1 MKVNKK
7 EILTALKEDFRSSE
21 SHQQEWQAQREEW
34 RSQSVGEEYGNEV
47 DGKSRIV
54 SKDIAKQISW
64 MLPSLADP
72 FLSSPDIVKTNPVTE
87 EDLPGATQ
95 SELLLN
101 TFFCRKFPRHNFIM
115 KALKVLL
122 TEGTVVVKTG
132 WDYEDDEIDIQAE
145 SVAVDEYGREFIE
158 VIDTT
163 KIKILKNEPTAE
175 VCRNED
181 IFIDPT
187 CMDELDKCQFVIHR
201 YETDMSTLRK
211 DGRYKNLD
219 KLGDQVGDTTTDA
232 DGYLSQD
239 QTGFKFNDEP
249 RRKLLAYEY
258 WGYYDVDGDGE
269 VEPIVCTWVN
279 NTIIRLQTN
288 PYPDNKPP
296 FVIVPF
302 NSIPFQMF
310 GEALAEIIGD
320 NQKVKTAI
328 TRGIIDN
335 MAKSNNGQIGFARGA
350 LDDNNRRKF
359 LKGDNFEYNG
369 NMSQFWQGSYNQ
381 IPGSAF
387 DMLGM
392 QNNEIEAQTGVKSFS
407 GGITG
412 SALGNMLDIA
422 TDIPLIDGSWKKLE
436 QIKDGDVLIGSDGR
450 GTTVLKAHE
459 IKYPKQAY
467 DMVFGDNVVVKS
479 GGEHLWTIKV
489 KGTSHKLREWHTV
502 DADTIYAHMQI
513 GRTVII
519 PKIQEIHTGTPISST
534 IDPYVF
540 GFWLGDG
547 MSHSA
552 RITCADY
559 EVVEHFSNAGYVCV
573 AVKDSSK
580 TGNATMYDVYK
591 KGFEPSRNV
600 VTGQYESSGSF
611 HSELKE
617 LGVHARY
624 GGEKHIPEM
633 FMNATYEEKMELIRG
648 LMDSDGFAHSGAFVQ
663 FAQAEGILQKDF
675 IKLLSTLGLKVSVR
689 IKDMDTTNKYRL
701 LQSERTGTKMIWAR
715 KDSYEIGFT
724 PWSNPFK
731 LSRKANKWKS
741 PKSKTVKL
749 TSMKIVD
756 KVLMRCLTVDSEDK
770 LFAVTD
776 KYILTHNTATGAR
789 GALDATSVRRTALV
803 RNIAENMI
811 KPLMRKWLAYFGEFM
826 EPEEVI
832 RITNTQFAPIRRDDL
847 AGNLD
852 IEITISTAEDN
863 SARAE
868 QYSFLLQ
875 TLGNN
880 MPFEI
885 TQKVLAK
892 IAKLARDPEMEK
904 DIKEFKK
911 EPDPAAEQMKQIQ
924 LERAQL
930 ENDKLRA
937 EIERDKA
944 RASEDRIDAQVKMA
958 KMESEKAR
966 ARKLNSD
973 ADMVDLNYVD
983 KDHGF
988 SSIHSANEKEKDR
1001 QHQAALAAMQI
1012 RAGDNNV
1019 GIARS

>member
-412 SALGNMLDIA
+412 SALGA
-422 TDIPLIDGSWKKLE
+422 
-436 QIKDGDVLIGSDGR
+436 
-450 GTTVLKAHE
+450 
-459 IKYPKQAY
+459 
-467 DMVFGDNVVVKS
+467 
-479 GGEHLWTIKV
+479 
-489 KGTSHKLREWHTV
+489 
-502 DADTIYAHMQI
+502 
-513 GRTVII
+513 
-519 PKIQEIHTGTPISST
+519 
-534 IDPYVF
+534 
-540 GFWLGDG
+540 
-547 MSHSA
+547 
-552 RITCADY
+552 
-559 EVVEHFSNAGYVCV
+559 
-573 AVKDSSK
+573 
-580 TGNATMYDVYK
+580 
-591 KGFEPSRNV
+591 
-600 VTGQYESSGSF
+600 
-611 HSELKE
+611 
-617 LGVHARY
+617 
-624 GGEKHIPEM
+624 
-633 FMNATYEEKMELIRG
+633 
-648 LMDSDGFAHSGAFVQ
+648 
-663 FAQAEGILQKDF
+663 
-675 IKLLSTLGLKVSVR
+675 
-689 IKDMDTTNKYRL
+689 
-701 LQSERTGTKMIWAR
+701 
-715 KDSYEIGFT
+715 
-724 PWSNPFK
+724 
-731 LSRKANKWKS
+731 
-741 PKSKTVKL
+741 
-749 TSMKIVD
+749 
-756 KVLMRCLTVDSEDK
+756 
-770 LFAVTD
+770 
-776 KYILTHNTATGAR
+776 TATGAR